1 MKIFFAAL
9 FVLCLYITSVC
20 AQQASNPPGDFTAPS
35 EAIRGEAP
43 PNADRP
49 PREHRV
55 LKQGPLAPSAN
66 DQLAYASFLR
76 HRDTGLIRLLPRE
89 LQPNRMQAKIPDG
102 GAYYSFADLTHV
114 YGYSDLQLERNTLSV
129 GLNGANYG
137 MLINFGDVSLADI
150 TLKDPRVRFMAAYHV
165 PKRESVARLEYKSF
179 QQGLTVDGGFY
190 RSRLPVTVNATYG
203 LRSINYGHSDV
214 LVAFRVVRKDP
225 DGSIII
231 LWKLL
236 KHYPDPGLKQG
247 K

>member
-9 FVLCLYITSVC
+9 FVLGLFIASVC
-20 AQQASNPPGDFTAPS
+20 AQQASNPPFDFPAPS
-35 EAIRGEAP
+35 ESIRSETIRDATR
-43 PNADRP
+43 NDLDRR

-55 LKQGPLAPSAN
+55 LTGGLLAPSIN
-66 DQLAYASFLR
+66 DRVVYASFLR
-76 HRDTGLIRLLPRE
+76 ERDTGLFRLMPRE
-89 LQPNRMQAKIPDG
+89 KHLKIQDG

-114 YGYSDLQLERNTLSV
+114 YGYSDLQLERNFLSV
-129 GLNGANYG
+129 GFSGASYG
-137 MLINFGDVSLADI
+137 TLINFGDVPLADI
-150 TLKDPRVRFMAAYHV
+150 TLKDPRIRFLADYHV
-165 PKRESVARLEYKSF
+165 PKRESAARFEFKRF

-190 RSRLPVTVNATYG
+190 RSRLPVSVNATYG

-214 LVAFRVVRKDP
+214 LVAFRIVRKDS

-236 KHYPDPGLKQG
+236 KHYPDPELKQG